1 MLRKTLPFS
10 VAPLLVAVRRS
21 LVVSLGGMLSVA
33 PLAALA
39 QEETINTGT
48 TVVTATALK
57 VDTPEVETPR
67 AISTVSAE
75 ELETR
80 GVNKYDE
87 TFQYRS
93 GVVSQPYGDDNNAIT
108 ILLFLPVETS
118 SCSVK
123 LSRFPSRRCLL
134 PFVVHWWCRS
144 VEC

>member
-1 MLRKTLPFS
+1 MLRKTMPFS
-10 VAPLLVAVRRS
+10 VAPLPAAVRRS
-21 LVVSLGGMLSVA
+21 LVVSLGGMLCAA
-33 PLAALA
+33 PMAALA
-39 QEETINTGT
+39 QEDTINTGT

-93 GVVSQPYGDDNNAIT
+93 GVVSHLTARTTTRIGSSYVASARKVRPTKMACVYSA
-108 ILLFLPVETS
+108 PAATS
-118 SCSVK
+118 GG
-123 LSRFPSRRCLL
+123 
-134 PFVVHWWCRS
+134 
-144 VEC
+144 